1 MPRLPV
7 TGTGLAPLAQ
17 WIVLPGLALAIAGKW
32 DRRAARE
39 RDDRSAR

>member
-17 WIVLPGLALAIAGKW
+17 WIVIPGLALAIAASW
-32 DRRAARE
+32 HRRAARE
-39 RDDRSAR
+39 RDHRRA